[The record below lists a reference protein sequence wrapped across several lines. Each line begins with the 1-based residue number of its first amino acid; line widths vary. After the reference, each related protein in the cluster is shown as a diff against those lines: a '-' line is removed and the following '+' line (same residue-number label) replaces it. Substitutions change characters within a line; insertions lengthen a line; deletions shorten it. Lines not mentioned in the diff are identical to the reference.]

1 MARKISKFL
10 ASDAPLWLVEFHT
23 LLWIQTEDKIN
34 LEINKRKR
42 STSDLNVQNFK
53 VFSSEYLEKEGLVLL
68 LEWESEPVDDGSQDL
83 QQLSNT
89 VVSLSLVD
97 KAVEDIVDL
106 FPEK

>member
-1 MARKISKFL
+1 MRHSNFIHFYGYRLKIK
-10 ASDAPLWLVEFHT
+10 LVFRLT
-23 LLWIQTEDKIN
+23 
-34 LEINKRKR
+34 KRR
-42 STSDLNVQNFK
+42 DQACFK
-53 VFSSEYLEKEGLVLL
+53 VFSSEYLEKKGLVLL